1 MKKKINLMICM
12 LVLLFSFT
20 GCARTEEQVEYD
32 EAMMGQVT
40 EFLVEYCANA
50 DEAVIEHWRG
60 LSEFR
65 LQQEL
70 AGAELPFTP
79 ESFLAAL
86 DSFEAGVEECGAYIE
101 HDDFVYEASKD
112 ELRVTAEAQFEKRE
126 ATLTFIYNEKLELE
140 SMTVDAKFT
149 TAEIL
154 KKAGLNTLLGM
165 GTVFS
170 VLIFI
175 SLIISLFKYISVFE
189 NAFKKQPKATEEPA
203 RESESVPEE
212 AAFDEADDTE
222 LAAVIAAAVAE
233 YEGTTTDGFIVRSI
247 RRRPSNQWKS

>member
-1 MKKKINLMICM
+1 MKKRINLMICM

-32 EAMMGQVT
+32 AAAMEQVT
-40 EFLVEYCANA
+40 EFLVDYCANA
-50 DEAVIEHWRG
+50 DEALIEQWKS

-70 AGAELPFTP
+70 AGAGLPFTP

-86 DSFEAGVEECGAYIE
+86 DSFEAGEEECGTYIG
-101 HDDFVYEASKD
+101 HDDYKYEASKD
-112 ELRVTAEAQFEKRE
+112 ELRVTAEAQFENRD

-149 TAEIL
+149 TGEIL

-175 SLIISLFKYISVFE
+175 CIIISLFKYISVFE
-189 NAFKKQPKATEEPA
+189 NAFKKQPKAEEKPAEEPTGVLDA
-203 RESESVPEE
+203 VVEE
-212 AAFDEADDTE
+212 EADDTE
-222 LAAVIAAAVAE
+222 LVAVIAAAIAE

-247 RRRPSNQWKS
+247 RRRPSNQWNS